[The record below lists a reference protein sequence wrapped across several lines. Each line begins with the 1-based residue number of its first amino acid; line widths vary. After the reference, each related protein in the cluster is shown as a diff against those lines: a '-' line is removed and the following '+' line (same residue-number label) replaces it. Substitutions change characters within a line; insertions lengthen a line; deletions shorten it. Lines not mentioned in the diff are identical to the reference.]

1 MVRMVVQG
9 LQTSTKWYRIW
20 TYLNKRIWQ
29 MRLVCRFFSRVL
41 EAVLSQK
48 LKKHIMGKVN
58 VLVVEDEA
66 DIQQLVS
73 YNLIRAGFHVTCA
86 DTGEEALECLRTEE
100 VDCVLLDLMLPGI
113 SGLEVC
119 AAMRK
124 VESNIRRSIPIIML
138 TAKGEEEDVV
148 AGLECG
154 ADDYITKPFSPKV
167 LIARIKAVIKRSVTE
182 QSETDESRKSIIIV
196 DGLEIDKGRHEFKL
210 NGIEVQLTTTE
221 FSILSL
227 LAAKPG
233 WVFTRQQIIDFA
245 RGYDFLITPRAI
257 DVQIFGL
264 RKKLNEYGKM
274 VETVRGIGYRYK
286 STQDNQA

>member
-1 MVRMVVQG
+1 
-9 LQTSTKWYRIW
+9 
-20 TYLNKRIWQ
+20 
-29 MRLVCRFFSRVL
+29 
-41 EAVLSQK
+41 
-48 LKKHIMGKVN
+48 MGKIN

-86 DTGEEALECLRTEE
+86 DSGEEALERLRTEQI
-100 VDCVLLDLMLPGI
+100 DCVLLDLNLPGI
-113 SGLEVC
+113 SGLDVC
-119 AAMRK
+119 IAMRK
-124 VESNIRRSIPIIML
+124 VELKTIRSIPIIML

-167 LIARIKAVIKRSVTE
+167 LIARIKAVIKRAFTDQNES
-182 QSETDESRKSIIIV
+182 DESRKSIIVV
-196 DGLEIDKGRHEFKL
+196 DGLEIDKGRHEVKL
-210 NGIEVQLTTTE
+210 NGAEILLTTTE

-274 VETVRGIGYRYK
+274 VETVRGIGYRYR
-286 STQDNQA
+286 SAPEGEA

>member
-1 MVRMVVQG
+1 
-9 LQTSTKWYRIW
+9 
-20 TYLNKRIWQ
+20 
-29 MRLVCRFFSRVL
+29 
-41 EAVLSQK
+41 
-48 LKKHIMGKVN
+48 MGKVN

-86 DTGEEALECLRTEE
+86 DNGEEALERLRSEE
-100 VDCVLLDLMLPGI
+100 IDCVLLDLMLPGM

-119 AAMRK
+119 KAIRK
-124 VESNIRRSIPIIML
+124 VESTNNSSLPIIML

-167 LIARIKAVIKRSVTE
+167 LVARIKAVVKRAVSNQV
-182 QSETDESRKSIIIV
+182 ESGESKGALIVV
-196 DGLEIDKGRHEFKL
+196 DGLEIDKRRHEVKL
-210 NGIEVQLTTTE
+210 DGEEIVLTTTE
-221 FSILSL
+221 FSILTL
-227 LAAKPG
+227 LAGKPG
-233 WVFTRQQIIDFA
+233 WVFTRQQIIDYV

-264 RKKLNEYGKM
+264 RKKMGEHGSSI
-274 VETVRGIGYRYK
+274 ETVRGIGYRYK
-286 STQDNQA
+286 STVENSNKS

>member
-1 MVRMVVQG
+1 
-9 LQTSTKWYRIW
+9 
-20 TYLNKRIWQ
+20 
-29 MRLVCRFFSRVL
+29 
-41 EAVLSQK
+41 
-48 LKKHIMGKVN
+48 MGKVN

-86 DTGEEALECLRTEE
+86 DSGEEALERLRTEE
-100 VDCVLLDLMLPGI
+100 IDCVLLDLMLPGI

-119 AAMRK
+119 TAMRK
-124 VESNIRRSIPIIML
+124 VETNTQRSIPIIML

-167 LIARIKAVIKRSVTE
+167 LIARIKAVIKRAFVD
-182 QSETDESRKSIIIV
+182 QSESDEPRKSIIVI
-196 DGLEIDKGRHEFKL
+196 DGLEIDKGRHEVKV
-210 NGIEVQLTTTE
+210 NGTEVLLTTTE

-233 WVFTRQQIIDFA
+233 WVFTRQQIIDHA

-274 VETVRGIGYRYK
+274 VETVRGIGYRYR
-286 STQDNQA
+286 STPEAEA

>member
-1 MVRMVVQG
+1 MA
-9 LQTSTKWYRIW
+9 KI
-20 TYLNKRIWQ
+20 
-29 MRLVCRFFSRVL
+29 
-41 EAVLSQK
+41 
-48 LKKHIMGKVN
+48 N

-86 DTGEEALECLRTEE
+86 DTGEEALERLRSENI
-100 VDCVLLDLMLPGI
+100 DCVLLDLNLPGI

-119 AAMRK
+119 TTMRK
-124 VESNIRRSIPIIML
+124 VEANIQGAIPIIML

-148 AGLECG
+148 SGLECG

-167 LIARIKAVIKRSVTE
+167 LIARIKAVIKRAYAD
-182 QSETDESRKSIIIV
+182 QNQTDEAKKSVIV
-196 DGLEIDKGRHEFKL
+196 VGGLEIDKGKHEVRL
-210 NGIEVQLTTTE
+210 NGEQIQLTTTE

-264 RKKLNEYGKM
+264 RKKLNEQGKM
-274 VETVRGIGYRYK
+274 IETVRGIGYRFR
-286 STQDNQA
+286 SVPEDQA

>member
-1 MVRMVVQG
+1 M
-9 LQTSTKWYRIW
+9 
-20 TYLNKRIWQ
+20 
-29 MRLVCRFFSRVL
+29 
-41 EAVLSQK
+41 
-48 LKKHIMGKVN
+48 
-58 VLVVEDEA
+58 
-66 DIQQLVS
+66 VS

-86 DTGEEALECLRTEE
+86 DSGEEALERLRTEKI
-100 VDCVLLDLMLPGI
+100 DCVLLDLMLPGI

-119 AAMRK
+119 TTMRK

-167 LIARIKAVIKRSVTE
+167 LIARIKAVIKRSFTD
-182 QSETDESRKSIIIV
+182 QSETDESRQSVIVV
-196 DGLEIDKGRHEFKL
+196 DGLEIDKGRHEVKL
-210 NGIEVQLTTTE
+210 NGTEVQLTTTE

-264 RKKLNEYGKM
+264 RKKLNEYDKM
-274 VETVRGIGYRYK
+274 VETVRGIGYRYR
-286 STQDNQA
+286 STPEAQG

>member
-1 MVRMVVQG
+1 MVRTIVGG
-9 LQTSTKWYRIW
+9 LRRSKKWYRIV
-20 TYLNKRIWQ
+20 TYSWKALDGLWSDCAQ
-29 MRLVCRFFSRVL
+29 VL
-41 EAVLSQK
+41 ASVSYLYGK
-48 LKKHIMGKVN
+48 IKKYIMTKVN

-86 DTGEEALECLRTEE
+86 DTGEEALERLRMEQ
-100 VDCVLLDLMLPGI
+100 VDCVLLDLNLPGI

-124 VESNIRRSIPIIML
+124 VEQSIECSMPIIML

-167 LIARIKAVIKRSVTE
+167 LIARIKAVIKRSLADKS
-182 QSETDESRKSIIIV
+182 QTDDTRKSVITV
-196 DGLEIDKGRHEFKL
+196 DGLEIDKGRHEVRL
-210 NGIEVQLTTTE
+210 NGAEVLLTTTE

-264 RKKLNEYGKM
+264 RKKLSEYGKM
-274 VETVRGIGYRYK
+274 IETVRGIGYRYR
-286 STQDNQA
+286 STPEDEE

>member
-1 MVRMVVQG
+1 
-9 LQTSTKWYRIW
+9 
-20 TYLNKRIWQ
+20 
-29 MRLVCRFFSRVL
+29 
-41 EAVLSQK
+41 
-48 LKKHIMGKVN
+48 
-58 VLVVEDEA
+58 
-66 DIQQLVS
+66 
-73 YNLIRAGFHVTCA
+73 
-86 DTGEEALECLRTEE
+86 
-100 VDCVLLDLMLPGI
+100 
-113 SGLEVC
+113 
-119 AAMRK
+119 
-124 VESNIRRSIPIIML
+124 ML

-167 LIARIKAVIKRSVTE
+167 LIARIKAVIKRAVTD
-182 QSETDESRKSIIIV
+182 QNDSDESRKSIIVV
-196 DGLEIDKGRHEFKL
+196 DGLEIDKGRHEVKL
-210 NGIEVQLTTTE
+210 NGAEILLTTTE

-274 VETVRGIGYRYK
+274 VETVRGIGYRFR
-286 STQDNQA
+286 STPEAGA

>member
-1 MVRMVVQG
+1 
-9 LQTSTKWYRIW
+9 
-20 TYLNKRIWQ
+20 
-29 MRLVCRFFSRVL
+29 
-41 EAVLSQK
+41 
-48 LKKHIMGKVN
+48 MGKVN

-86 DTGEEALECLRTEE
+86 DTGEEALERLRTEHI
-100 VDCVLLDLMLPGI
+100 DCVLLDLNLPGI

-119 AAMRK
+119 TAMRK
-124 VESNIRRSIPIIML
+124 VEMNFQRSIPIIML

-167 LIARIKAVIKRSVTE
+167 LIARIKAVIKRAFAD
-182 QSETDESRKSIIIV
+182 QSETEDSRKSLIVV
-196 DGLEIDKGRHEFKL
+196 DGLEIDKGRHEVKL
-210 NGIEVQLTTTE
+210 NGAEVLLTTTE

-227 LAAKPG
+227 LAGKPG

-274 VETVRGIGYRYK
+274 VETVRGIGYRYR
-286 STQDNQA
+286 STPEDEE

>member
-1 MVRMVVQG
+1 
-9 LQTSTKWYRIW
+9 
-20 TYLNKRIWQ
+20 
-29 MRLVCRFFSRVL
+29 
-41 EAVLSQK
+41 
-48 LKKHIMGKVN
+48 MGKIN

-86 DTGEEALECLRTEE
+86 DSGEEALERLRTEQI
-100 VDCVLLDLMLPGI
+100 DCVLLDLNLPGI
-113 SGLEVC
+113 SGLDVC
-119 AAMRK
+119 NAMRK
-124 VESNIRRSIPIIML
+124 VELNTIRSIPIIML

-167 LIARIKAVIKRSVTE
+167 LIARIKAVIKRAFTDQNES
-182 QSETDESRKSIIIV
+182 DESRKSIIVV
-196 DGLEIDKGRHEFKL
+196 DGLEIDKGRHEVKL
-210 NGIEVQLTTTE
+210 NGAEVLLTTTE

-274 VETVRGIGYRYK
+274 VETVRGIGYRYR
-286 STQDNQA
+286 SAPESEA

>member
-1 MVRMVVQG
+1 MAK
-9 LQTSTKWYRIW
+9 T
-20 TYLNKRIWQ
+20 
-29 MRLVCRFFSRVL
+29 
-41 EAVLSQK
+41 
-48 LKKHIMGKVN
+48 N

-86 DTGEEALECLRTEE
+86 DNGEEAMERLRSEE
-100 VDCVLLDLMLPGI
+100 IDCVLLDLMLPGM
-113 SGLEVC
+113 SGIDVC
-119 AAMRK
+119 TAIRK
-124 VESNIRRSIPIIML
+124 VESASEKSLPIIML

-167 LIARIKAVIKRSVTE
+167 LIARVKAVVKRSVAVKQDKTE
-182 QSETDESRKSIIIV
+182 SKAGVIHV
-196 DGLEIDKGRHEFKL
+196 DGLKIDKRRHEVKL
-210 NGIEVQLTTTE
+210 DGEEVLLTTTE

-227 LAAKPG
+227 LAEKPG
-233 WVFTRQQIIDFA
+233 WVFTRQQIIDSV

-264 RKKLNEYGKM
+264 RKKMGNCGKNI
-274 VETVRGIGYRYK
+274 ETVRGIGYRYK
-286 STQDNQA
+286 SSTERTEKS

>member
-1 MVRMVVQG
+1 M
-9 LQTSTKWYRIW
+9 
-20 TYLNKRIWQ
+20 
-29 MRLVCRFFSRVL
+29 
-41 EAVLSQK
+41 A
-48 LKKHIMGKVN
+48 KVN

-86 DTGEEALECLRTEE
+86 DSGEEALERLRTEQI
-100 VDCVLLDLMLPGI
+100 DCVLLDLMLPGM
-113 SGLEVC
+113 SGLAVC
-119 AAMRK
+119 SAMRK
-124 VESNIRRSIPIIML
+124 VESNSQRSIPIIML

-148 AGLECG
+148 AGLESG

-167 LIARIKAVIKRSVTE
+167 LVARIKAVVKRSFAD
-182 QSETDESRKSIIIV
+182 QSEADDSRKSIIVV
-196 DGLEIDKGRHEFKL
+196 DGLEIDKGRHEVKL
-210 NGIEVQLTTTE
+210 NGAEVQLTTTE

-245 RGYDFLITPRAI
+245 RGYDFIITPRAI

-264 RKKLNEYGKM
+264 RKKLNECGKM
-274 VETVRGIGYRYK
+274 IETVRGIGYRYR
-286 STQDNQA
+286 SALEVQE